1 MDIASLHAFITV
13 AECGSFSRAAEKL
26 YVTQPAVSK
35 RIASLEVELDI
46 HLFDRI
52 GHNINLTE
60 AGTALLPRAKR
71 ILLEIDDS
79 RRAISNLSGEVT
91 GQLSIGTSHH
101 IGLHRLPS
109 VLRQYTEQYPDIK
122 LDLRFMDSEQ
132 ACRLVE
138 KGELELGIVTLP
150 AQQSDTIKTIKVWE
164 DPLAVVVAKKHK
176 LAKKKNVTLHDLA
189 EHAAILPGAGTF
201 TREIVQSAFEELGI
215 KLNTTLS
222 TNYLETIKMMVS
234 IGLGWSV
241 LPETM
246 IDKELRALDIK
257 QLKLKR
263 TLGVVQ
269 HPNLTLSNAAKA
281 MMGILT

>member
-26 YVTQPAVSK
+26 FVTQPAVSK
-35 RIASLEVELDI
+35 RIASLEAELDI

-71 ILLEIDDS
+71 ILLEVDDS
-79 RRAISNLSGEVT
+79 RRAISNLSGEVS

-101 IGLHRLPS
+101 IGLHRLPP
-109 VLRQYTEQYPDIK
+109 VLRHYTEQYPDIK

-150 AQQSDTIKTIKVWE
+150 AQQSDTLKTIKVWE
-164 DPLAVVVAKKHK
+164 DPLAVVVSKKHR

-201 TREIVQSAFEELGI
+201 TREIVQSAFEDLGI